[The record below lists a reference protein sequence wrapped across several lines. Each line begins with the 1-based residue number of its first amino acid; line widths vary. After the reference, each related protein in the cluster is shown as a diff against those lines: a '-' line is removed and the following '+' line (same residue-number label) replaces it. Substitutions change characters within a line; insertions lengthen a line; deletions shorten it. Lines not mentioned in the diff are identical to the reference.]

1 MGTEVNLPLGLIFG
15 FLLVAARVG
24 GAFLFV
30 PLPGIRSGPDP
41 VRAALA
47 AGYTLALYPL
57 WPASLAAEP
66 SLGRMAAWMAA
77 EATLGIAIGVAV
89 AFLLE
94 ILLVGAQLLGL
105 QAGYGYA
112 STVDPTTQAD
122 SSVLLVVSQLFAGL
136 LFFALGVDREVL
148 RAFAG
153 SLETIPPGSYRATT
167 AAADALIHLGGA
179 MFSTG
184 LRLALPVIVLLL
196 LVDVALALLS
206 RIQQQMQLLTL
217 AFPLK
222 MLAALAFLAALA
234 TLYLP
239 VWRAAAAQTV
249 STFARLL

>member
-1 MGTEVNLPLGLIFG
+1 MHAEVSLPLTLLFG
-15 FLLVAARVG
+15 FLLVLARVG

-30 PLPGIRSGPDP
+30 PLPGVRNGPEP

-47 AGYTLALYPL
+47 GGYTLALFPL
-57 WPASLAAEP
+57 WPASLPGEP
-66 SLGRMAAWMAA
+66 TLARMTAWMLA
-77 EATLGIAIGVAV
+77 EALLGIAIGVAV

-94 ILLVGAQLLGL
+94 VLLVGAQLLGL

-112 STVDPTTQAD
+112 STIDPTTEAD
-122 SSVLLVVSQLFAGL
+122 SSVLQVLAQLFGGM

-148 RAFAG
+148 RAFAR
-153 SLETIPPGSYRATT
+153 SLETIPPGSYQATP
-167 AAADALIHLGGA
+167 AAADTLIRLGGSMLA
-179 MFSTG
+179 AG
-184 LRLALPVIVLLL
+184 VRLALPVIALLL
-196 LVDVALALLS
+196 LVDLALALLS

-239 VWRAAAAQTV
+239 VFRAAASQTV
-249 STFARLL
+249 AAFPRLL